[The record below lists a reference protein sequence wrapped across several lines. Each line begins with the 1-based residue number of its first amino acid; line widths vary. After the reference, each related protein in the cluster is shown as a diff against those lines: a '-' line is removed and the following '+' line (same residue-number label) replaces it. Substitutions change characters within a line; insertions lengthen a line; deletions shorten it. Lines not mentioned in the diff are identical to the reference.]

1 MTYKGY
7 TASLD
12 VDVEAGMLYGRV
24 LDIHDVV
31 TFKAKTVEDARREFQ
46 NTIDDYL
53 AYCENL
59 GEEPDQPFS
68 GKLPFR
74 TTPETHQKIFI
85 AAKMSGKNVNTW
97 IEEVLINAAEKV
109 INS

>member
-24 LDIHDVV
+24 LDIHDIV
-31 TFKAKTVEDARREFQ
+31 TFKAKTVEDARREFH

-53 AYCENL
+53 AYCQNL
-59 GEEPDQPFS
+59 GEEPDEPFS
-68 GKLPFR
+68 GQLPFR
-74 TTPETHQKIFI
+74 TSKENHRKIFT
-85 AAKMSGKNVNTW
+85 AAKMSDKSVNAW
-97 IEEVLINAAEKV
+97 MEEVLIDAAEK
-109 INS
+109 IIYG